1 MCCRLFNNQ
10 SRDRYV
16 YKMKKNIWQK
26 IIIISVIFIMVLLD
40 LFALNFSSIFLILI
54 GAVLGI
60 ILSMIKER
68 KTL

>member
-1 MCCRLFNNQ
+1 MFI
-10 SRDRYV
+10 
-16 YKMKKNIWQK
+16 KMKKNIWQK

>member
-1 MCCRLFNNQ
+1 M
-10 SRDRYV
+10 
-16 YKMKKNIWQK
+16 NITL
-26 IIIISVIFIMVLLD
+26 IIMVLLD

-54 GAVLGI
+54 GAALGI